1 MKKSNK
7 KHIDYNK
14 IREQREKDQI
24 RIGVKEEPQKDKED
38 VKKTDKWFVIDNGVE
53 LVKEEFRTIM
63 TKMGLSIEEICYN
76 LVSFDN
82 HFNRGVFDTRTMVQ
96 FFVKGG
102 RKSIDIGKSNVMTI
116 VSPLFSKSDR
126 EERGIKGDNV
136 GFMWRF
142 SISEH
147 DRDYWKQVC

>member
-1 MKKSNK
+1 
-7 KHIDYNK
+7 
-14 IREQREKDQI
+14 
-24 RIGVKEEPQKDKED
+24 
-38 VKKTDKWFVIDNGVE
+38 
-53 LVKEEFRTIM
+53 M

-82 HFNRGVFDTRTMVQ
+82 YINRGVFDTRTMVQ